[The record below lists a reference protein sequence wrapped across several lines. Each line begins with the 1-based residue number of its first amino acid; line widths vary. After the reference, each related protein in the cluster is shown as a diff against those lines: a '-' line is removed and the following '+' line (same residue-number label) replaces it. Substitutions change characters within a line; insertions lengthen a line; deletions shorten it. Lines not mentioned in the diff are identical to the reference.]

1 VPYPTSVARG
11 LLGVIVGLA
20 VVAVGT
26 WGARPVRAQAPA
38 PGTAA
43 AEPLPAYLAELE
55 RTRRLP
61 PETASLEKL
70 RERLAAAEESL
81 ARGDARAAASGL
93 YELVESPRWS
103 PWQDTVPF
111 QQAELTLG
119 RALLRGGATLSAERY
134 LVRVL
139 RRGPDKTYFVPAHRA
154 MVDLALETRQVA
166 RVRDL
171 LAGVSGGGRLPPDSA
186 AEQAYLDGRARYQ
199 AGDLENAANRLA
211 QVPRTSR
218 LYAGAAY
225 FRGLI
230 AARLGH
236 FDKARNAFCEI
247 LPGKNQGTSNAVTDA
262 VSGMVSGETL
272 AFTIDGRYFQL
283 QDLARLALGRIAHE
297 RDRYDEAYYFYFSV
311 PEDSDRLA
319 EALFEA
325 AWSMY
330 QKGEVRAARAF
341 VDSFD
346 RTFPDSPLR
355 PEVAL
360 LRANIALRSC
370 AFDGARAEAAA
381 LVSTYEPLQ
390 KRVAAAAADP
400 ALARVLTRRLL
411 TRRPDQPATGD
422 ADGRLLALLKLDDR
436 FGALAALLRETEADE
451 AESRQALSRWRS
463 LQALATGEN
472 LQRPASSPEAAQLL
486 EEVEALVPQALEDP
500 ELAPRAETLLNE
512 VTFLAYPPS
521 GRGPYAAE
529 EAAARRLVDDLAAL
543 RQRTAA
549 AAQQVAMTSF
559 VELDARLRGLFRQT
573 RLVHIDA
580 VVGRKKRLEI
590 EIANLR
596 AGRLDAALYAKM
608 KTEGT
613 LGDDEEYWP
622 FEGEYWAD
630 EYENYR

>member
-1 VPYPTSVARG
+1 M
-11 LLGVIVGLA
+11 IVGLA
-20 VVAVGT
+20 ILAS
-26 WGARPVRAQAPA
+26 AALAQAPL
-38 PGTAA
+38 PGAA
-43 AEPLPAYLAELE
+43 AAEAEPLPAYLAELE

-61 PETASLEKL
+61 PETASLERL

-103 PWQDTVPF
+103 PWKDTVPF

-134 LVRVL
+134 LLRVL

-171 LAGVSGGGRLPPDSA
+171 LAGLPGRDRLPPDSV
-186 AEQAYLDGRARYQ
+186 AEQSYLDGRARYQ
-199 AGDLENAANRLA
+199 AGDLEGAATRLA

-236 FDKARNAFCEI
+236 FDKARGAFCEI
-247 LPGKNQGTSNAVTDA
+247 LPGKNQGNANAVTDA

-341 VDSFD
+341 IDSFD
-346 RTFPDSPLR
+346 RAFPDSPLR

-360 LRANIALRSC
+360 LRSNVALRSC

-400 ALARVLTRRLL
+400 ALARVLTSRLL
-411 TRRPDQPATGD
+411 ARRPDQPATGD

-436 FGALAALLRETEADE
+436 FGGLAALLRETEADE
-451 AESRQALSRWRS
+451 AEARQALSRWRS
-463 LQALATGEN
+463 LRALATGEAVH
-472 LQRPASSPEAAQLL
+472 RSASSPEAAQLL
-486 EEVEALVPQALEDP
+486 EEVEALLPELMKEP
-500 ELAPRAETLLNE
+500 ELAPRAEALLNE
-512 VTFLAYPPS
+512 VTFLAYPLTKL
-521 GRGPYAAE
+521 GPYAAE
-529 EAAARRLVDDLAAL
+529 EAAARRLVEDLAAL

-549 AAQQVAMTSF
+549 AAQQLATTSF
-559 VELDARLRGLFRQT
+559 VELDGRLRGLFRQT

-580 VVGRKKRLEI
+580 VVGHKKRLEI

>member
-1 VPYPTSVARG
+1 VAYSTRVARG
-11 LLGVIVGLA
+11 LPGAIVGLA
-20 VVAVGT
+20 VIVGA
-26 WGARPVRAQAPA
+26 WGARSVRAQAQTQA
-38 PGTAA
+38 PLPGAA
-43 AEPLPAYLAELE
+43 AAEAEPLPAYLAELE

-61 PETASLEKL
+61 PETASLERL

-103 PWQDTVPF
+103 PWHDTVPF

-171 LAGVSGGGRLPPDSA
+171 LAGLPTGGRLPPDSA
-186 AEQAYLDGRARYQ
+186 AEQTYLDGRARYQ
-199 AGDLENAANRLA
+199 AGDLEGAATRLA
-211 QVPRTSR
+211 QVPRSSR

-236 FDKARNAFCEI
+236 FDKARGAFCEI
-247 LPGKNQGTSNAVTDA
+247 LPGKNQGNANAVTDA

-330 QKGEVRAARAF
+330 QKGEVRAAETRVWTARAANTG
-341 VDSFD
+341 VSAIIDSRGRVRA
-346 RTFPDSPLR
+346 RTRIFERGWLVEDVPLR
-355 PEVAL
+355 
-360 LRANIALRSC
+360 RAPRGGS
-370 AFDGARAEAAA
+370 FYARNGDVFVGICWAA
-381 LVSTYEPLQ
+381 LAIFGF
-390 KRVAAAAADP
+390 VAW
-400 ALARVLTRRLL
+400 TRR
-411 TRRPDQPATGD
+411 
-422 ADGRLLALLKLDDR
+422 
-436 FGALAALLRETEADE
+436 RE
-451 AESRQALSRWRS
+451 
-463 LQALATGEN
+463 
-472 LQRPASSPEAAQLL
+472 
-486 EEVEALVPQALEDP
+486 
-500 ELAPRAETLLNE
+500 
-512 VTFLAYPPS
+512 
-521 GRGPYAAE
+521 
-529 EAAARRLVDDLAAL
+529 
-543 RQRTAA
+543 
-549 AAQQVAMTSF
+549 
-559 VELDARLRGLFRQT
+559 
-573 RLVHIDA
+573 
-580 VVGRKKRLEI
+580 VGRDRGNS
-590 EIANLR
+590 A
-596 AGRLDAALYAKM
+596 
-608 KTEGT
+608 
-613 LGDDEEYWP
+613 
-622 FEGEYWAD
+622 
-630 EYENYR
+630 